1 MLCNYCGHK
10 CAVFKK
16 TDKRWKI
23 KCINL
28 IFYFVKLNNAL
39 FQYQRWSF
47 LLGLVLYYLL
57 LRTIW
62 FIGLTKQ
69 LQSNVH
75 LNHFRGQ
82 GWLLK
87 LDYVHF
93 KLIMHCASPYNSFWI
108 QKPCLKYIFNMVASS
123 IFSVN
128 RNILCATGL
137 AWIIAAYA

>member
-1 MLCNYCGHK
+1 MHPSDLL
-10 CAVFKK
+10 F
-16 TDKRWKI
+16 RKI
-23 KCINL
+23 EQRPISIPKMI
-28 IFYFVKLNNAL
+28 IFI
-39 FQYQRWSF
+39 RIH
-47 LLGLVLYYLL
+47 LVLYYLL

-93 KLIMHCASPYNSFWI
+93 KLIMHCASPYNSF
-108 QKPCLKYIFNMVASS
+108 
-123 IFSVN
+123 
-128 RNILCATGL
+128 
-137 AWIIAAYA
+137 

>member
-1 MLCNYCGHK
+1 MP
-10 CAVFKK
+10 
-16 TDKRWKI
+16 
-23 KCINL
+23 
-28 IFYFVKLNNAL
+28 L

-69 LQSNVH
+69 LQSCTSKS
-75 LNHFRGQ
+75 FWGQ

-108 QKPCLKYIFNMVASS
+108 QKPCLKYIFNIVASS

-137 AWIIAAYA
+137 AWIIAAYGKAIKYIDWNLCQMISISSAFPQPPSPWQ